1 MDNANEIENQEE
13 VTNEEET
20 NNNEEVV
27 NEEIDP
33 QLVAL
38 EERIPYDEDIFG
50 DNETYIKVLN
60 RLLDDSKYI
69 ALSLRFPY
77 QDYSNIELPEKYYN
91 WQLRCCEELYTNIG
105 RMGIK
110 SYAENGLAWTRDS
123 SYLSTGLINEIEP
136 MIGYIKPNQEDGDN
150 NVQSS

>member
-1 MDNANEIENQEE
+1 MDNVNQIKLLQ
-13 VTNEEET
+13 N
-20 NNNEEVV
+20 
-27 NEEIDP
+27 
-33 QLVAL
+33 
-38 EERIPYDEDIFG
+38 RIAYDEDIFES
-50 DNETYIKVLN
+50 ETIYNKVLN

-77 QDYSNIELPEKYYN
+77 QDYSNYELPDKYKN
-91 WQLRCCEELYTNIG
+91 WQLRCCEELYNGIG

-136 MIGYIKPNQEDGDN
+136 MIGYIKPNQEDGDED
-150 NVQSS
+150 V

>member
-1 MDNANEIENQEE
+1 MDNVNEIENQEE
-13 VTNEEET
+13 VTNEEE
-20 NNNEEVV
+20 NS
-27 NEEIDP
+27 
-33 QLVAL
+33 QLDAL
-38 EERIPYDEDIFG
+38 KERIPYKEEIFEDN
-50 DNETYIKVLN
+50 DTYEKVLN

-77 QDYSNIELPEKYYN
+77 QDYSEMELPEKYYN

-136 MIGYIKPNQEDGDN
+136 MIGYIKPNQEDGDSD
-150 NVQSS
+150 V